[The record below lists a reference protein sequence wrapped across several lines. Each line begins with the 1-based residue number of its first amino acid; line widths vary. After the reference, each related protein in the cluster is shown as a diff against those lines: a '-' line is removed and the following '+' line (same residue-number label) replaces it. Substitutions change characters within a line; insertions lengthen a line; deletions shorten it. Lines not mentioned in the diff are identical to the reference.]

1 MASLRFRYSPM
12 NAGKSSNLL
21 QVAHN
26 YNERGMNVL
35 LLKPSKDTK
44 GENRIVARGMKD
56 SREVDFLVTPTMNIY
71 ELVINYLKQ
80 NSKKS
85 CINEQVM
92 EKIKSVEKDPV
103 KVNVIYDVIVDYLIE
118 NNYENKFENI
128 LNAVLV
134 DEAQFLTE
142 IQVKQL
148 SDVAV
153 ILDIP
158 VICFGLRT
166 DFRGELFPGSEALFR
181 YANSLEELTTVC
193 VCGKKALHNA
203 RLVNGKYVSEGNQ
216 VAIDE
221 KDNVTYISL
230 CPEHYREFVYGIN
243 VLEERKK
250 IHRLVDKSIGIKTD
264 K

>member
-35 LLKPSKDTK
+35 LMKPSLDTK
-44 GENRIVARGMKD
+44 GDDRIVARGMKD
-56 SREVDFLVTPTMNIY
+56 SRKVDYLLAPNMNIY
-71 ELVINYLKQ
+71 DLVVDYLKK
-80 NSKKS
+80 N
-85 CINEQVM
+85 NGEYTDTG
-92 EKIKSVEKDPV
+92 ELLRKIKKIEKDPE
-103 KVNVIYDVIVDYLIE
+103 KINLIYNTINEYLIE
-118 NNYENKFENI
+118 KNYDNKFDKI
-128 LNAVLV
+128 LSAILI

-142 IQVKQL
+142 KQVKEL
-148 SDVAV
+148 SDITV

-166 DFRGELFPGSEALFR
+166 DFKGNLFPGSEALFR

-193 VCGKKALHNA
+193 ICGKKALHNA
-203 RLVNGKYVSEGNQ
+203 RLVNGKYVSDGSQ

-230 CPEHYREFVYGIN
+230 CPEHYREFVYGIKID
-243 VLEERKK
+243 EERKK
-250 IHRLVDKSIGIKTD
+250 INKLIK
-264 K
+264 KR

>member
-1 MASLRFRYSPM
+1 MATLRFRYSPM

-35 LLKPSKDTK
+35 LMKPSLDTK
-44 GENRIVARGMKD
+44 GDDRVVARGMKD
-56 SREVDFLVTPTMNIY
+56 SRKVDYLVTPNMNIY
-71 ELVINYLKQ
+71 DLVVEYLKKNNKEYTDNSFLIERIKKIESDPKKIDAMYNVIN
-80 NSKKS
+80 
-85 CINEQVM
+85 
-92 EKIKSVEKDPV
+92 
-103 KVNVIYDVIVDYLIE
+103 DYLVNQE
-118 NNYENKFENI
+118 YDNRFDKI
-128 LNAVLV
+128 LSAILI

-142 IQVKQL
+142 KQVKEL
-148 SDVAV
+148 SDITV

-166 DFRGELFPGSEALFR
+166 DFKGNLFPGSEALFR

-203 RLVNGKYVSEGNQ
+203 RLVNGKYVSDGDQ

-221 KDNVTYISL
+221 KDDVTYISL
-230 CPEHYREFVYGIN
+230 CPEHYREFVYGID
-243 VLEERKK
+243 VSGEKKK
-250 IHRLVDKSIGIKTD
+250 INRLIK
-264 K
+264 KR

>member
-1 MASLRFRYSPM
+1 MATLRFRYSPM

-35 LLKPSKDTK
+35 LMKPSLDTK
-44 GENRIVARGMKD
+44 GDDRVVARGMKD
-56 SREVDFLVTPTMNIY
+56 SRKVDYLVTPSMNIY
-71 ELVINYLKQ
+71 DLVVDYLKK
-80 NSKKS
+80 NNKEYINNEELLKK
-85 CINEQVM
+85 IEQF
-92 EKIKSVEKDPV
+92 EKDP
-103 KVNVIYDVIVDYLIE
+103 KKISIIYNTINDYLIE
-118 NNYENKFENI
+118 KNYDNKFDKI
-128 LNAVLV
+128 LSAILI

-142 IQVKQL
+142 KQVKQL
-148 SDVAV
+148 SDITV

-166 DFRGELFPGSEALFR
+166 DFKGNLFPGSEALFR

-193 VCGKKALHNA
+193 ICGKKALHNA
-203 RLVNGKYVSEGNQ
+203 RLVNGKYVSDGSQ

-230 CPEHYREFVYGIN
+230 CPEHYREFVYGIKID
-243 VLEERKK
+243 EERKK
-250 IHRLVDKSIGIKTD
+250 INKLVKKR
-264 K
+264 

>member
-1 MASLRFRYSPM
+1 MATLRFRYSPM

-35 LLKPSKDTK
+35 LMKPSLDTK
-44 GENRIVARGMKD
+44 GDDRVVARGMKD
-56 SREVDFLVTPTMNIY
+56 SRKVDYLVTPSMNIY
-71 ELVINYLKQ
+71 DLV
-80 NSKKS
+80 
-85 CINEQVM
+85 
-92 EKIKSVEKDPV
+92 
-103 KVNVIYDVIVDYLIE
+103 VDYLKKNNKEYTDNSFLIE
-118 NNYENKFENI
+118 RIKKIESDPKKIDAMYNVINDYLVNQGYDNRFDKI
-128 LNAVLV
+128 LSAILI

-142 IQVKQL
+142 KQVKEL
-148 SDVAV
+148 SDITV

-166 DFRGELFPGSEALFR
+166 DFKGNLFPGSEALFR

-203 RLVNGKYVSEGNQ
+203 RLVNGKYVSDGDQ

-221 KDNVTYISL
+221 KDDVTYISL
-230 CPEHYREFVYGIN
+230 CPEHYREFVYGID
-243 VLEERKK
+243 VSGEKKK
-250 IHRLVDKSIGIKTD
+250 INRLIK
-264 K
+264 KR

>member
-1 MASLRFRYSPM
+1 MATLRFRYSPM

-35 LLKPSKDTK
+35 LMKPSLDTK
-44 GENRIVARGMKD
+44 GDDTIVARGMKD
-56 SREVDFLVTPTMNIY
+56 SRKVDYLLTPDMNVYDLV
-71 ELVINYLKQ
+71 VNYLKQ
-80 NSKKS
+80 NNKEYTNNSFLIERIKKIENDPKKIDAMYNV
-85 CINEQVM
+85 INEYL
-92 EKIKSVEKDPV
+92 
-103 KVNVIYDVIVDYLIE
+103 VNQGYD
-118 NNYENKFENI
+118 NKFDKI
-128 LNAVLV
+128 LSAILI

-142 IQVKQL
+142 KQVKEL
-148 SDVAV
+148 SDITV

-166 DFRGELFPGSEALFR
+166 DFKSNLFPGSEALFR

-203 RLVNGKYVSEGNQ
+203 RLVNGKYVNDGEQ

-221 KDNVTYISL
+221 KDDVTYISL
-230 CPEHYREFVYGIN
+230 CPEHYREFVYGIDISN
-243 VLEERKK
+243 EKKK
-250 IHRLVDKSIGIKTD
+250 INRLIK
-264 K
+264 KR

>member
-35 LLKPSKDTK
+35 LMKPSLDTK
-44 GENRIVARGMKD
+44 GDDRIVARGMKD
-56 SREVDFLVTPTMNIY
+56 SRKVDYLLAPNMNIY
-71 ELVINYLKQ
+71 DLVVDYLKK
-80 NSKKS
+80 N
-85 CINEQVM
+85 NGEYTDTG
-92 EKIKSVEKDPV
+92 ELLRKIKKIEKDPE
-103 KVNVIYDVIVDYLIE
+103 KINLIYNTINEYLIE
-118 NNYENKFENI
+118 KNYDNKFDKI
-128 LNAVLV
+128 LSAILI

-142 IQVKQL
+142 KQVKEL
-148 SDVAV
+148 SDITV

-166 DFRGELFPGSEALFR
+166 DFKGNLFPGSEALFR

-193 VCGKKALHNA
+193 ICGKKALHNA
-203 RLVNGKYVSEGNQ
+203 RLVNGRYVNDGDQ

-230 CPEHYREFVYGIN
+230 CPEHYREFVYGIKIN
-243 VLEERKK
+243 EERKK
-250 IHRLVDKSIGIKTD
+250 INKLIK
-264 K
+264 KR

>member
-44 GENRIVARGMKD
+44 GENRIVSRAMKD
-56 SREVDFLVTPTMNIY
+56 SREVDFLVTPNMNIY
-71 ELVINYLKQ
+71 DLIINYLKQ

-85 CINEQVM
+85 SINEQVM
-92 EKIKSVEKDPV
+92 EKIKSVEKDHV
-103 KVNVIYDVIVDYLIE
+103 RVNAIYNSIINYLIE

-142 IQVKQL
+142 RQVKEL

-203 RLVNGKYVSEGNQ
+203 RLVNGKYVSEGEQ

-250 IHRLVDKSIGIKTD
+250 IHRLVNKGIGIKTD

>member
-1 MASLRFRYSPM
+1 MATLRFRYSPM

-35 LLKPSKDTK
+35 LMKPSLDTK
-44 GENRIVARGMKD
+44 GDDRVVARGMKD
-56 SREVDFLVTPTMNIY
+56 SRKVDYLVTPSMDIY
-71 ELVINYLKQ
+71 DLVVDYLKK
-80 NSKKS
+80 NNKEYINNEELLKK
-85 CINEQVM
+85 IEQF
-92 EKIKSVEKDPV
+92 EKDP
-103 KVNVIYDVIVDYLIE
+103 KKISTIYNTINDYLIE
-118 NNYENKFENI
+118 KNYDNKFDKI
-128 LNAVLV
+128 LSAILI

-142 IQVKQL
+142 KQVKQL
-148 SDVAV
+148 SDITV

-166 DFRGELFPGSEALFR
+166 DFKGNLFPGSEALFR

-193 VCGKKALHNA
+193 ICGKKALHNA
-203 RLVNGKYVSEGNQ
+203 RLVNGKYVSDGSQ

-230 CPEHYREFVYGIN
+230 CPEHYREFVYGIKID
-243 VLEERKK
+243 EERKK
-250 IHRLVDKSIGIKTD
+250 INKLVKKR
-264 K
+264 

>member
-35 LLKPSKDTK
+35 LMKPSLDTK
-44 GENRIVARGMKD
+44 GDDRIVARGMKD
-56 SREVDFLVTPTMNIY
+56 SRKVDYLLAPNMNIY
-71 ELVINYLKQ
+71 DLVVDYLKK
-80 NSKKS
+80 NNGEY
-85 CINEQVM
+85 IDTGELLR
-92 EKIKSVEKDPV
+92 KIKKIEKDPE
-103 KVNVIYDVIVDYLIE
+103 KINLIYNTINEYLIE
-118 NNYENKFENI
+118 KNYDNKFDKI
-128 LNAVLV
+128 LSAILI

-142 IQVKQL
+142 KQVKEL
-148 SDVAV
+148 SDITV

-166 DFRGELFPGSEALFR
+166 DFKGNLFPGSEALFR

-193 VCGKKALHNA
+193 ICGKKALHNA
-203 RLVNGKYVSEGNQ
+203 RFVNGRYVNDGDQ

-230 CPEHYREFVYGIN
+230 CPEHYREFVYGIKIN
-243 VLEERKK
+243 EERKK
-250 IHRLVDKSIGIKTD
+250 INKLIK
-264 K
+264 KR

>member
-1 MASLRFRYSPM
+1 MATLRFRYSPM

-35 LLKPSKDTK
+35 LMKPSLDTK
-44 GENRIVARGMKD
+44 GDDRVVARGMKD
-56 SREVDFLVTPTMNIY
+56 SRKVDYLVTPSMNIY
-71 ELVINYLKQ
+71 DLVVDYLKK
-80 NSKKS
+80 NNKEYIDNEELLKK
-85 CINEQVM
+85 IEQF
-92 EKIKSVEKDPV
+92 EKDP
-103 KVNVIYDVIVDYLIE
+103 KKISIIYNTINDYLIE
-118 NNYENKFENI
+118 KNYDNKFDKI
-128 LNAVLV
+128 LSAILI

-142 IQVKQL
+142 KQVKQL
-148 SDVAV
+148 SDITV

-166 DFRGELFPGSEALFR
+166 DFKGNLFPGSEALFR

-193 VCGKKALHNA
+193 ICGKKALHNA
-203 RLVNGKYVSEGNQ
+203 RLVNGKYVSDGSQ

-230 CPEHYREFVYGIN
+230 CPEHYREFVYGIKID
-243 VLEERKK
+243 EERKK
-250 IHRLVDKSIGIKTD
+250 INKLVKKR
-264 K
+264 

>member
-1 MASLRFRYSPM
+1 MATLRFRYSPM

-35 LLKPSKDTK
+35 LMKPSLDTK
-44 GENRIVARGMKD
+44 GDDRVVARGMKD
-56 SREVDFLVTPTMNIY
+56 SRKVDYLVTPNMNIY
-71 ELVINYLKQ
+71 DLVVEYLKKNNKEYTDNSFLIERIKKIESDPKKIDAMYNVIN
-80 NSKKS
+80 
-85 CINEQVM
+85 
-92 EKIKSVEKDPV
+92 
-103 KVNVIYDVIVDYLIE
+103 DYLV
-118 NNYENKFENI
+118 NQGYDNRFDKI
-128 LNAVLV
+128 LSAILI

-142 IQVKQL
+142 KQVREL
-148 SDVAV
+148 SDITV

-166 DFRGELFPGSEALFR
+166 DFKGNLFPGSEALFR

-203 RLVNGKYVSEGNQ
+203 RLVNGKYVSDGDQ

-221 KDNVTYISL
+221 KDDVTYISL
-230 CPEHYREFVYGIN
+230 CPEHYREFVYGID
-243 VLEERKK
+243 VSGEKKK
-250 IHRLVDKSIGIKTD
+250 INRLIK
-264 K
+264 KR

>member
-1 MASLRFRYSPM
+1 MATLRFRYSPM

-35 LLKPSKDTK
+35 IMKPSLDTK
-44 GENRIVARGMKD
+44 GDDRVVARGMKD
-56 SREVDFLVTPTMNIY
+56 SRKVDYLVTPNMNIY
-71 ELVINYLKQ
+71 DLVVDYLKK
-80 NSKKS
+80 NNKEYINNEELLKK
-85 CINEQVM
+85 IEQF
-92 EKIKSVEKDPV
+92 EKDP
-103 KVNVIYDVIVDYLIE
+103 KKISIIYNTINDYLIE
-118 NNYENKFENI
+118 KNYDNKFDKI
-128 LNAVLV
+128 LSAILM

-142 IQVKQL
+142 KQVKQL
-148 SDVAV
+148 SDITV

-166 DFRGELFPGSEALFR
+166 DFKGNLFPGSEALFR

-193 VCGKKALHNA
+193 ICGKKALHNA
-203 RLVNGKYVSEGNQ
+203 RLVNGKYVSDGSQ

-230 CPEHYREFVYGIN
+230 CPEHYREFVYGIKID
-243 VLEERKK
+243 EERKK
-250 IHRLVDKSIGIKTD
+250 INKLVKKR
-264 K
+264 

>member
-1 MASLRFRYSPM
+1 MATLRFRYSPM

-35 LLKPSKDTK
+35 LLKPSIDTK
-44 GENRIVARGMKD
+44 GNDTIVARGMKD
-56 SREVDFLVTPTMNIY
+56 AR
-71 ELVINYLKQ
+71 K
-80 NSKKS
+80 
-85 CINEQVM
+85 
-92 EKIKSVEKDPV
+92 
-103 KVNVIYDVIVDYLIE
+103 VDYLIAQNMNIYNLVVDYLKR
-118 NNYENKFENI
+118 NNQEYINNMELIDRISKITKDSKLNELLYNTINDYMIEKNYDNKFDKI
-128 LNAVLV
+128 LSAILI

-142 IQVKQL
+142 MQVKEL
-148 SDVAV
+148 SDITI

-166 DFRGELFPGSEALFR
+166 DFLGNLFPGSEALFR

-203 RLVNGKYVSEGNQ
+203 RLVNGKYVKDGSQ

-221 KDNVTYISL
+221 KNDVSYISL

-243 VLEERKK
+243 VEEERKK
-250 IHRLVDKSIGIKTD
+250 INRLIK
-264 K
+264 KR

>member
-1 MASLRFRYSPM
+1 MATLRFRYSPM

-35 LLKPSKDTK
+35 LMKPSLDTK
-44 GENRIVARGMKD
+44 GDDRVVARGMKD
-56 SREVDFLVTPTMNIY
+56 SRKVDYLVTPSMNIY
-71 ELVINYLKQ
+71 DLVVEYLKKNNKEYTDNSFLIERIKKIESDPKKIDAMYNVIN
-80 NSKKS
+80 
-85 CINEQVM
+85 
-92 EKIKSVEKDPV
+92 
-103 KVNVIYDVIVDYLIE
+103 DYLV
-118 NNYENKFENI
+118 NQGYDNRFDKI
-128 LNAVLV
+128 LSAILI

-142 IQVKQL
+142 KQVKEL
-148 SDVAV
+148 SDITV

-166 DFRGELFPGSEALFR
+166 DFKGNLFPGSEALFR

-203 RLVNGKYVSEGNQ
+203 RLVNGKYVSDGDQ

-221 KDNVTYISL
+221 KDDVTYISL
-230 CPEHYREFVYGIN
+230 CPEHYREFVYG
-243 VLEERKK
+243 VDVSGEKKK
-250 IHRLVDKSIGIKTD
+250 INRLIK
-264 K
+264 KR

>member
-1 MASLRFRYSPM
+1 MATLRFRYSPM

-35 LLKPSKDTK
+35 LMKPSLDTK
-44 GENRIVARGMKD
+44 GDDKVVARGMKN
-56 SREVDFLVTPTMNIY
+56 SRKVDYLVTPSMNIY
-71 ELVINYLKQ
+71 DLVVDYLKK
-80 NSKKS
+80 NNKEYINNEELLKK
-85 CINEQVM
+85 IEQF
-92 EKIKSVEKDPV
+92 EKDP
-103 KVNVIYDVIVDYLIE
+103 KKISIIYNTINDYLIE
-118 NNYENKFENI
+118 KNYDNKFDKI
-128 LNAVLV
+128 LSAILI

-142 IQVKQL
+142 KQVKQL
-148 SDVAV
+148 SDITV

-166 DFRGELFPGSEALFR
+166 DFKGNLFPGSEALFR

-193 VCGKKALHNA
+193 ICGKKALHNA
-203 RLVNGKYVSEGNQ
+203 RLVNGKYVSDGSQ

-230 CPEHYREFVYGIN
+230 CPEHYREFVYGIKID
-243 VLEERKK
+243 EERKK
-250 IHRLVDKSIGIKTD
+250 INKLVKKR
-264 K
+264 

>member
-1 MASLRFRYSPM
+1 MATLRFRYSPM

-35 LLKPSKDTK
+35 IMKPSLDTK
-44 GENRIVARGMKD
+44 GDDKVVARGMKN
-56 SREVDFLVTPTMNIY
+56 SRKVDYLVTPSMNIY
-71 ELVINYLKQ
+71 DLVVDYLKK
-80 NSKKS
+80 NNKEYINNEELLKK
-85 CINEQVM
+85 IEQF
-92 EKIKSVEKDPV
+92 EKDP
-103 KVNVIYDVIVDYLIE
+103 KKISIIYNTINDYLIE
-118 NNYENKFENI
+118 KNYDNKFDKI
-128 LNAVLV
+128 LSAILI

-142 IQVKQL
+142 KQVKQL
-148 SDVAV
+148 SDITV

-166 DFRGELFPGSEALFR
+166 DFKGNLFPGSEALFR

-193 VCGKKALHNA
+193 ICGKKALHNA
-203 RLVNGKYVSEGNQ
+203 RLVNGKYVSDGSQ

-230 CPEHYREFVYGIN
+230 CPEHYREFVYGIKID
-243 VLEERKK
+243 EERKK
-250 IHRLVDKSIGIKTD
+250 INKLVKKR
-264 K
+264 

>member
-35 LLKPSKDTK
+35 LMKPSLDTK
-44 GENRIVARGMKD
+44 GDDRIVARGMKD
-56 SREVDFLVTPTMNIY
+56 SRKVDYLLASNMNIY
-71 ELVINYLKQ
+71 DLVVDYLKK
-80 NSKKS
+80 NNGEY
-85 CINEQVM
+85 IDTGELLR
-92 EKIKSVEKDPV
+92 KIKKIEKDPE
-103 KVNVIYDVIVDYLIE
+103 KINLIYNTINEYLIE
-118 NNYENKFENI
+118 KNYDNKFDKI
-128 LNAVLV
+128 LSAILI

-142 IQVKQL
+142 KQVKEL
-148 SDVAV
+148 SDITV

-166 DFRGELFPGSEALFR
+166 DFKGNLFPGSEALFR

-193 VCGKKALHNA
+193 ICGKKALHNA
-203 RLVNGKYVSEGNQ
+203 RLVNGRYVNDGDQ

-230 CPEHYREFVYGIN
+230 CPEHYREFVYGIKIN
-243 VLEERKK
+243 EERKK
-250 IHRLVDKSIGIKTD
+250 INKLIK
-264 K
+264 KR

>member
-1 MASLRFRYSPM
+1 MATLRFRYSPM

-35 LLKPSKDTK
+35 LMKPSLDTK
-44 GENRIVARGMKD
+44 GDDRVVARGMKD
-56 SREVDFLVTPTMNIY
+56 SRKVDYLVTPNMNIY
-71 ELVINYLKQ
+71 DLVVEYLKKNNKEYADNSFLIERIKKIESDPKKIDAMYNVIN
-80 NSKKS
+80 
-85 CINEQVM
+85 
-92 EKIKSVEKDPV
+92 
-103 KVNVIYDVIVDYLIE
+103 DYLV
-118 NNYENKFENI
+118 NQGYDNRFDKI
-128 LNAVLV
+128 LSAILI

-142 IQVKQL
+142 KQVKEL
-148 SDVAV
+148 SDITV

-166 DFRGELFPGSEALFR
+166 DFKGNLFPGSEALFR

-203 RLVNGKYVSEGNQ
+203 RLVNGKYVSDGDQ

-221 KDNVTYISL
+221 KDDVTYISL
-230 CPEHYREFVYGIN
+230 CPEHYREFVYGID
-243 VLEERKK
+243 VSGEKKK
-250 IHRLVDKSIGIKTD
+250 INRLIK
-264 K
+264 KR

>member
-1 MASLRFRYSPM
+1 MATLRFRYSPM

-35 LLKPSKDTK
+35 LMKPSLDTK
-44 GENRIVARGMKD
+44 GDDRVVARGMKD
-56 SREVDFLVTPTMNIY
+56 SRKVDYLVTPSMDIY
-71 ELVINYLKQ
+71 DLVVDYLKK
-80 NSKKS
+80 NNKEYINNEELLKK
-85 CINEQVM
+85 IEQF
-92 EKIKSVEKDPV
+92 EKDP
-103 KVNVIYDVIVDYLIE
+103 KKISIIYNTINDYLIE
-118 NNYENKFENI
+118 KNYDNKFDKI
-128 LNAVLV
+128 LSAILI

-142 IQVKQL
+142 KQVKQL
-148 SDVAV
+148 SDITV

-166 DFRGELFPGSEALFR
+166 DFKGNLFPGSEALFR

-193 VCGKKALHNA
+193 ICGKKALHNA
-203 RLVNGKYVSEGNQ
+203 RLVNGKYVSDGSQ

-230 CPEHYREFVYGIN
+230 CPEHYREFVYGIKID
-243 VLEERKK
+243 EERKK
-250 IHRLVDKSIGIKTD
+250 INKLVKKR
-264 K
+264 

>member
-1 MASLRFRYSPM
+1 MASFRFRYSPM

-35 LLKPSKDTK
+35 LMKPSLDTK
-44 GENRIVARGMKD
+44 GDDRIVARGMKD
-56 SREVDFLVTPTMNIY
+56 SRKVDYLLAPNMNIY
-71 ELVINYLKQ
+71 DLVVDYLKK
-80 NSKKS
+80 N
-85 CINEQVM
+85 NGEYTDTG
-92 EKIKSVEKDPV
+92 ELLRKIKKIEKDPE
-103 KVNVIYDVIVDYLIE
+103 KINLIYNTINEYLIE
-118 NNYENKFENI
+118 KNYDNKFDKI
-128 LNAVLV
+128 LSAILI

-142 IQVKQL
+142 KQVKEL
-148 SDVAV
+148 SDITV

-166 DFRGELFPGSEALFR
+166 DFKGNLFPGSEALFR

-193 VCGKKALHNA
+193 ICGKKALHNA
-203 RLVNGKYVSEGNQ
+203 RLVNGRYVNDGDQ

-230 CPEHYREFVYGIN
+230 CPEHYREFVYGIKIN
-243 VLEERKK
+243 EERKK
-250 IHRLVDKSIGIKTD
+250 INKLIK
-264 K
+264 KR

>member
-35 LLKPSKDTK
+35 LMKPSLDTK
-44 GENRIVARGMKD
+44 GDDRIVARGMKD
-56 SREVDFLVTPTMNIY
+56 SRKVDYLLAPNMNIY
-71 ELVINYLKQ
+71 DLVVDYLKK
-80 NSKKS
+80 NNGKY
-85 CINEQVM
+85 IDTGELLR
-92 EKIKSVEKDPV
+92 KIKKIEKDPE
-103 KVNVIYDVIVDYLIE
+103 KINLIYNTINEYLIE
-118 NNYENKFENI
+118 KNYDNKFDKI
-128 LNAVLV
+128 LSAILI

-142 IQVKQL
+142 KQVKEL
-148 SDVAV
+148 SDITV

-166 DFRGELFPGSEALFR
+166 DFKGNLFPGSEALFR

-193 VCGKKALHNA
+193 ICGKKALHNA
-203 RLVNGKYVSEGNQ
+203 RLVNGRYVNDGDQ

-230 CPEHYREFVYGIN
+230 CPEHYREFVYGIKIN
-243 VLEERKK
+243 EERKK
-250 IHRLVDKSIGIKTD
+250 INKLIK
-264 K
+264 KR

>member
-35 LLKPSKDTK
+35 LMKPSLDTK
-44 GENRIVARGMKD
+44 GDDRIVARGMKD
-56 SREVDFLVTPTMNIY
+56 SRKVDYLLAPNMNIY
-71 ELVINYLKQ
+71 DLVVDYLKK
-80 NSKKS
+80 NNGEY
-85 CINEQVM
+85 IDTGELLR
-92 EKIKSVEKDPV
+92 KIKKIEKDPE
-103 KVNVIYDVIVDYLIE
+103 KINLIYNTINEYLIE
-118 NNYENKFENI
+118 KNYDNKFDKI
-128 LNAVLV
+128 LSAILI

-142 IQVKQL
+142 KQVKEL
-148 SDVAV
+148 SDITV

-166 DFRGELFPGSEALFR
+166 DFKGNLFPGSEAVFR

-193 VCGKKALHNA
+193 ICGKKALHNA
-203 RLVNGKYVSEGNQ
+203 RLVNGRYVNDGDQ

-230 CPEHYREFVYGIN
+230 CPEHYREFVYGIKIN
-243 VLEERKK
+243 EERKK
-250 IHRLVDKSIGIKTD
+250 INKLIK
-264 K
+264 KR

>member
-1 MASLRFRYSPM
+1 MATLRFRYSPM

-35 LLKPSKDTK
+35 IMKPSLDTK
-44 GENRIVARGMKD
+44 GDDRVVARGMKD
-56 SREVDFLVTPTMNIY
+56 SRKVDYLVTPSMNIY
-71 ELVINYLKQ
+71 DLVVDYLKK
-80 NSKKS
+80 NNKEYINNEELLKK
-85 CINEQVM
+85 IEQF
-92 EKIKSVEKDPV
+92 EKDP
-103 KVNVIYDVIVDYLIE
+103 KKISIIYNTINDYLIE
-118 NNYENKFENI
+118 KNYDNKFDKI
-128 LNAVLV
+128 LSAILI

-142 IQVKQL
+142 KQVKQL
-148 SDVAV
+148 SDITV

-166 DFRGELFPGSEALFR
+166 DFKGNLFPGSEALFR

-193 VCGKKALHNA
+193 ICGKKALHNA
-203 RLVNGKYVSEGNQ
+203 RLVNGKYVSDGSQ

-230 CPEHYREFVYGIN
+230 CPEHYREFVYGIKID
-243 VLEERKK
+243 EERKK
-250 IHRLVDKSIGIKTD
+250 INKLVKKR
-264 K
+264 

>member
-1 MASLRFRYSPM
+1 MATLRFRYSPM

-35 LLKPSKDTK
+35 LMKPSLDTK
-44 GENRIVARGMKD
+44 GDDKVVARGMKN
-56 SREVDFLVTPTMNIY
+56 SRKVDYLVTPSMNIY
-71 ELVINYLKQ
+71 DLVVDYLKK
-80 NSKKS
+80 NNKEYINNEELLKK
-85 CINEQVM
+85 IEQF
-92 EKIKSVEKDPV
+92 EKDP
-103 KVNVIYDVIVDYLIE
+103 KKTSIIYNTINDYLIE
-118 NNYENKFENI
+118 KNYDNKFDKI
-128 LNAVLV
+128 LSAILI

-142 IQVKQL
+142 KQVKQL
-148 SDVAV
+148 SDITV

-166 DFRGELFPGSEALFR
+166 DFKGNLFPGSEALFR

-193 VCGKKALHNA
+193 ICGKKALHNA
-203 RLVNGKYVSEGNQ
+203 RLVNGKYVSDGSQ

-230 CPEHYREFVYGIN
+230 CPEHYREFVYGIKID
-243 VLEERKK
+243 EERKK
-250 IHRLVDKSIGIKTD
+250 INKLVKKR
-264 K
+264 

>member
-35 LLKPSKDTK
+35 LMKPSLDTK
-44 GENRIVARGMKD
+44 GDDRIVARGMKD
-56 SREVDFLVTPTMNIY
+56 SRKVDYLLAPNMNIY
-71 ELVINYLKQ
+71 DLVVDYLKK
-80 NSKKS
+80 NNGEY
-85 CINEQVM
+85 IDTGELLR
-92 EKIKSVEKDPV
+92 KIKKIEKDPE
-103 KVNVIYDVIVDYLIE
+103 KINLIYNTINEYLIE
-118 NNYENKFENI
+118 KNYDNKFDKI
-128 LNAVLV
+128 LSAILI

-142 IQVKQL
+142 KQVKEL
-148 SDVAV
+148 SDITV

-166 DFRGELFPGSEALFR
+166 DFKGNLFPGSEALFR

-193 VCGKKALHNA
+193 ICGKKALHNA
-203 RLVNGKYVSEGNQ
+203 RLVNGRYVNDGDQ

-230 CPEHYREFVYGIN
+230 CPEHYREFVYGIKIN
-243 VLEERKK
+243 EERKK
-250 IHRLVDKSIGIKTD
+250 INKLIK
-264 K
+264 KR

>member
-1 MASLRFRYSPM
+1 MATLRFRYSPM

-35 LLKPSKDTK
+35 LLKPSIDTK
-44 GENRIVARGMKD
+44 GNDTIVARGMKD
-56 SREVDFLVTPTMNIY
+56 AR
-71 ELVINYLKQ
+71 K
-80 NSKKS
+80 
-85 CINEQVM
+85 
-92 EKIKSVEKDPV
+92 
-103 KVNVIYDVIVDYLIE
+103 VDYLIAQNMNIYNLVVDYLKR
-118 NNYENKFENI
+118 NNQEYINNMELIDRISKITKDSKLNELLYNTINDYMIEKNYDNKFDKI
-128 LNAVLV
+128 LSAILI

-142 IQVKQL
+142 KQVKEL
-148 SDVAV
+148 SDITI

-166 DFRGELFPGSEALFR
+166 DFLGNLFPGSEALFR

-203 RLVNGKYVSEGNQ
+203 RLVNGKYVKDGSQ

-221 KDNVTYISL
+221 KNDVSYISL

-243 VLEERKK
+243 VEEERKK
-250 IHRLVDKSIGIKTD
+250 INRLIK
-264 K
+264 KR

>member
-35 LLKPSKDTK
+35 LMKPSLDTK
-44 GENRIVARGMKD
+44 GDDRIVARGMKD
-56 SREVDFLVTPTMNIY
+56 SRKVDYLLAPNMNIY
-71 ELVINYLKQ
+71 DLVVDYLKK
-80 NSKKS
+80 N
-85 CINEQVM
+85 NGEYVNTG
-92 EKIKSVEKDPV
+92 ELLRKIKKIEKDPE
-103 KVNVIYDVIVDYLIE
+103 KINLIYNTINEYSIE
-118 NNYENKFENI
+118 KNYDNKFDKI
-128 LNAVLV
+128 LSAILI

-142 IQVKQL
+142 KQVKEL
-148 SDVAV
+148 SDITV

-166 DFRGELFPGSEALFR
+166 DFKGNLFPGSEALFR

-193 VCGKKALHNA
+193 ICGKKALHNA
-203 RLVNGKYVSEGNQ
+203 RLVNGRYVNDGDQ

-230 CPEHYREFVYGIN
+230 CPEHYREFVYGIKIN
-243 VLEERKK
+243 EERKK
-250 IHRLVDKSIGIKTD
+250 INKLIK
-264 K
+264 KR

>member
-35 LLKPSKDTK
+35 LMKPSLDTK
-44 GENRIVARGMKD
+44 GDDRIVARGMKD
-56 SREVDFLVTPTMNIY
+56 SRKVDYLLAPNMNIY
-71 ELVINYLKQ
+71 DLVVDYLKK
-80 NSKKS
+80 NNGEY
-85 CINEQVM
+85 IDTGELLR
-92 EKIKSVEKDPV
+92 KIKKIEKDPE
-103 KVNVIYDVIVDYLIE
+103 KINLIYNTINEYLIE
-118 NNYENKFENI
+118 KNYDNKFDKI
-128 LNAVLV
+128 LSAILI

-142 IQVKQL
+142 KQVKEL
-148 SDVAV
+148 SDITV

-166 DFRGELFPGSEALFR
+166 DFKGNLFPGSDALFR

-193 VCGKKALHNA
+193 ICGKKALHNA
-203 RLVNGKYVSEGNQ
+203 RLVNGRYVNDGDQ

-230 CPEHYREFVYGIN
+230 CPEHYREFVYGIKIN
-243 VLEERKK
+243 EERKK
-250 IHRLVDKSIGIKTD
+250 INKLIK
-264 K
+264 KR